1 MTNEQNAPAV
11 LGPVERVVRP
21 LVERL
26 RAAALPG
33 TNRHALDDEAATEI
47 ERLRAALR
55 HQDARDGRIGTH
67 GPGCH
72 AWGPSHYECA
82 LRLIAQAPVAIM
94 DASDGAG
101 PLERQRAVLVECQS
115 HLAFNAVTDDLV
127 ALYGRVRAALGGPN
141 D

>member
-33 TNRHALDDEAATEI
+33 TNRHALDDAAATEI

-67 GPGCH
+67 GAGCH
-72 AWGPSHYECA
+72 AWGPGHYECA
-82 LRLIAQAPVAIM
+82 LRLIKQAPVAIM
-94 DASDGAG
+94 DTRDAIGLCAPTDADFPALYALQGHRVALVDLGPNVVLSGARTGLDGA
-101 PLERQRAVLVECQS
+101 
-115 HLAFNAVTDDLV
+115 
-127 ALYGRVRAALGGPN
+127 
-141 D
+141 